1 MSSNHPSHPYDPADV
16 IGQLIRILQDILA
29 VLAETHP
36 GGILTTSMLNLTC
49 RRLESYRHPHV
60 STEAAAP
67 ALVALTVLAAA
78 RPVSRPR
85 RATRAPQRHPAP
97 SPRAAT
103 ITPASASATTSPRIR
118 GPCRTSWRQK
128 TRPTTHHFSRP
139 NRYDIITNRPNE
151 SSASLPTPTRSP
163 AIDLTATPPPSH
175 IPSMERRT
183 ARRII
188 RPALH

>member
-16 IGQLIRILQDILA
+16 IGQLIRILQNILA

-67 ALVALTVLAAA
+67 ALVALTVLTAAQPAA
-78 RPVSRPR
+78 RLR
-85 RATRAPQRHPAP
+85 RATRAPQRHPTTSSRTP
-97 SPRAAT
+97 T
-103 ITPASASATTSPRIR
+103 IAGAGASATTSPRIR

-128 TRPTTHHFSRP
+128 TRPTHQRFSTSKSL
-139 NRYDIITNRPNE
+139 RYRNKIPGHLTQSIAAPV
-151 SSASLPTPTRSP
+151 PRSP
-163 AIDLTATPPPSH
+163 ALHRDIAVVVRTPISSH
-175 IPSMERRT
+175 
-183 ARRII
+183 
-188 RPALH
+188 